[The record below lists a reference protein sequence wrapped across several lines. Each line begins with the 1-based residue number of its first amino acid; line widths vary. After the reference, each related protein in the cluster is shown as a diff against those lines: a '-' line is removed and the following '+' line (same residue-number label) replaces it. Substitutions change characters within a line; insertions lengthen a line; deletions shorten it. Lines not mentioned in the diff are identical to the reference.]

1 MVEIKIAKNTLHTNP
16 GGCFDMKD
24 GNEIEKRI
32 AKLYVLQAR
41 ISHMI
46 GCLADSGEIN
56 PELGASAV
64 ITEVAEAIYVNEYKD
79 FVENY
84 SLWKLEFDHAKY
96 SIPAFIA
103 ESPDWEDISWHN
115 DACPRFLNTK
125 LKLELFIEADEEA
138 NRECESDYRFALH
151 SVVVTPD
158 NTVGNWLGNVAECD
172 TEEELAAILNKIS

>member
-1 MVEIKIAKNTLHTNP
+1 MTTIRIAKNTLHTNP

-84 SLWKLEFDHAKY
+84 SLWKLEFDHTKY
-96 SIPAFIA
+96 TIPAFIA

-115 DACPRFLNTK
+115 DVCPRFLNCE
-125 LKLELFIEADEEA
+125 LGLELFIAADKEID
-138 NRECESDYRFALH
+138 RESDMEYRFSLH
-151 SVVVTPD
+151 SVSITQD
-158 NTVGNWLGNVAECD
+158 NYIGNWLSNVGECE
-172 TEEELAAILNKIS
+172 TEEELIALLDRLR

>member
-1 MVEIKIAKNTLHTNP
+1 MVEIKIAKNTIHTKP
-16 GGCFDMKD
+16 GGTFDMKD

-32 AKLYVLQAR
+32 AKLYILQAR
-41 ISHMI
+41 IDRLIHN
-46 GCLADSGEIN
+46 LADSGETDTKLGYSS
-56 PELGASAV
+56 EL
-64 ITEVAEAIYVNEYKD
+64 IKLAEAIYANEYKD
-79 FVENY
+79 YVENY
-84 SLWKLEFDHAKY
+84 ALWKMEFDPAKY
-96 SIPAFIA
+96 TIPAFIA